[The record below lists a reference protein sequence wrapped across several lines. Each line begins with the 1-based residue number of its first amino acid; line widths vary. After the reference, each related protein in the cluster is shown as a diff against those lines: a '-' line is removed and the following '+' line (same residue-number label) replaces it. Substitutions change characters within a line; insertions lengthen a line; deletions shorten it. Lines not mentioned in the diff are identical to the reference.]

1 MILRRCLIALSL
13 VVLLSNSLLTPVN
26 ANESFTVHQIMQGN
40 CSDSAVGTNTYV
52 QENAFDF
59 PVNAAS
65 GQNFAVQL
73 SEGPDCNL
81 VSVEVNGIP
90 ITQSTFEQVI
100 PIEENGLVI
109 GSITIN
115 GTWDSATKIFTFLN
129 LNDNVTIKGIFEYA
143 LDNPGSGDVT
153 DPVVPPTISQWSL
166 IVTVNGNEAIGQGQ
180 INIQVNGQSIS
191 EAPNTFDDGDNIY
204 ITLAP
209 SIGWRIESLHIANE
223 TSDTDLSEYI
233 SNLELWTDQGL
244 PILIPDIDQDHT
256 IAIQLNRDPLVI
268 GEIYPVVFFENL
280 INGETNSS
288 IRVYLDHELGD
299 LNIDLDFVQRLRGRI
314 EYFVWNDEHT
324 IQVRKRCYLDS
335 NNNQGIEPVWVVTPE
350 NDGIIEFAL
359 SDMEVIQ
366 NQEGCEELPNAINLS
381 SDSAHLPKLNVSLW
395 YQRGEDFVRYLE
407 SSPVNIYFPPV
418 IHDAA
423 ELDVLELGERYK
435 FNSSFRENIA
445 YVNVEILEY
454 TNTTQRSCF
463 LQSSVSH
470 LEDFDEDGG
479 IWVTLPTVEE
489 VNANCDE
496 FTITPLNANNNHEI
510 FFSFSDVNMDYAGQ
524 LNFETPYRTLVVSA
538 LGDSNSGVENDSP
551 GNGADNQ
558 EVVEIPRVR
567 ELTSVTTELSEV
579 DDEVIK
585 VEEPKEV
592 DLNKIELAD
601 DKSISK
607 ESLPNWCKKLGIWI
621 YTVSGKLRLC
631 DPEQKTGIEMK
642 ACAGKDE
649 TPTYPWIFKPQKFV
663 SGISKSKSGISLSN
677 AIFFFK
683 GLAISG
689 AEKIPDER
697 CSRGS
702 VFIPNQYSKQ
712 VFKFAKQKRP
722 TIWVKES

>member
-26 ANESFTVHQIMQGN
+26 ANESFTVHQVMQGN
-40 CSDSAVGTNTYV
+40 CSDSAVGTNTNV
-52 QENAFDF
+52 QENAFDV

-73 SEGPDCNL
+73 IEGLDCNL
-81 VSVEVNGIP
+81 VSVEVNGILVN
-90 ITQSTFEQVI
+90 QSTFSQQVN
-100 PIEENGLVI
+100 ET
-109 GSITIN
+109 ITIN

-153 DPVVPPTISQWSL
+153 DPVVPPTSSQWSL
-166 IVTVNGNEAIGQGQ
+166 IVNVNGNEAIGQGQ

-233 SNLELWTDQGL
+233 SNPDLWTDQGL
-244 PILIPDIDQDHT
+244 PIVITDIQEDHVIAVHLI
-256 IAIQLNRDPLVI
+256 RDPLAI
-268 GEIYPVVFFENL
+268 GEIVPEIFFMDL
-280 INGETNSS
+280 IIGETGSSINVSLNGEPIN
-288 IRVYLDHELGD
+288 
-299 LNIDLDFVQRLRGRI
+299 LNFVEKLKGRI
-314 EYFVWNDEHT
+314 EYFVWNEEHT
-324 IQVRKRCYLDS
+324 IQVRKSCLLDS
-335 NNNQGIEPVWVVTPE
+335 DGNQGLVPDWVVTTE
-350 NDGIIEFAL
+350 NSGVIEFTL
-359 SDMEVIQ
+359 SDLEVIQ
-366 NQEGCEELPNAINLS
+366 EQSGCEELSNAINLS
-381 SDSAHLPKLNVSLW
+381 SDVEHLPKLFISLW
-395 YQRGEDFVRYLE
+395 YESEGGYVRYLE
-407 SSPVNIYFPPV
+407 SSPVHIYFPPV
-418 IHDAA
+418 INDPT

-445 YVNVEILEY
+445 YINLEIFEY
-454 TNTTQRSCF
+454 TNVTQRFCF
-463 LQSSVSH
+463 LQKSINH

-479 IWVTLPTVEE
+479 IWVTLPTEEE
-489 VNANCDE
+489 VNGDCEE
-496 FTITPLNANNNHEI
+496 FTNYRLNANNSHEI
-510 FFSFSDVNMDYAGQ
+510 FFWFTDMNGDYSGQ
-524 LNFETPYRTLVVSA
+524 WNFDTPYLPLNVGAVDESSS
-538 LGDSNSGVENDSP
+538 GDENDAP
-551 GNGADNQ
+551 GNGTENQ

-567 ELTSVTTELSEV
+567 ELTSVSTELSEV
-579 DDEVIK
+579 DEEVIE

-592 DLNKIELAD
+592 VLNEIELAD
-601 DKSISK
+601 EKSISK

-621 YTVSGKLRLC
+621 YTLSGKLRIC
-631 DPEQKTGIEMK
+631 DPEKKTGIEMK
-642 ACAGKDE
+642 ACAGKEE

-663 SGISKSKSGISLSN
+663 SGVSKSKSGISLAN
-677 AIFFFK
+677 AIFFYK